1 MLIAQGLG
9 EYGALTGGGGSGL
22 AEILDRVE
30 YSVGPATPTT
40 WVAVFAGFLIVWFVF
55 FRSR

>member
-9 EYGALTGGGGSGL
+9 EYGALSGGEGSGL
-22 AEILDRVE
+22 ADMLDRLE
-30 YSVGPATPTT
+30 YSMSHASSST

>member
-9 EYGALTGGGGSGL
+9 EYGALSGGSSGL
-22 AEILDRVE
+22 AELIDRVE
-30 YSVGPATPTT
+30 YAVRDTTPGT
-40 WVAVFAGFLIVWFVF
+40 WLAVFAVVLVVWFVF

>member
-22 AEILDRVE
+22 AEILDRME
-30 YSVGPATPTT
+30 YSVSHATPST
-40 WVAVFAGFLIVWFVF
+40 WVAMFVGFLVVWFVF